1 MSAPDETRAS
11 PLTAAD
17 TPLLRVS
24 DMDVRFD
31 TSRGQ
36 VRAVSGVSL
45 ELRTGRTLGLVGE
58 SGSGKSVLCRA
69 IMGILGSNAT
79 VADTSQVVFEGREL
93 HDQDRD
99 ADKHFLGV
107 EMAMI
112 FQDPM
117 TSLTPSVRIGRQIVE
132 PLQYHLGMTR
142 AAATQRAIEL
152 LEAVG
157 IPEPARRL
165 RDYPHNLSGGLR
177 QRVMI
182 AIALSCSPKLLFAD
196 EATTALDVTIQQQI
210 LNLLE
215 RVKNER
221 HMAMVFVSHDLGVV
235 AGRTDETA
243 VMYAGKIVERAPT
256 RALFSEMRHP
266 YTHALVGSIPRIANP
281 SHTRLQTITGRPPVV
296 IDPPPGCS
304 FAPRCRHAQPRC
316 LQETPP
322 LESAGDPTHEY
333 ACFYPVGTPEGER
346 SLAENRRA
354 GQTAAGLRVG
364 VEDGTHGR

>member
-1 MSAPDETRAS
+1 MSATDEVRVAPSTVQ
-11 PLTAAD
+11 D
-17 TPLLRVS
+17 VPLLRVR

-36 VRAVSGVSL
+36 VRAVSGVSF
-45 ELRTGRTLGLVGE
+45 ELRAGRTLGLVGE
-58 SGSGKSVLCRA
+58 SGSGKSVLCRG

-79 VADTSQVVFEGREL
+79 VADHSQVVFEGRALQAE
-93 HDQDRD
+93 DRD
-99 ADKHFLGV
+99 AEKHLLGV

-117 TSLTPSVRIGRQIVE
+117 TSLTPSVRIGRQIAE
-132 PLQYHLGMTR
+132 PLRYHLGLTR
-142 AAATQRAIEL
+142 AAATVRAVEL

-157 IPEPARRL
+157 VPDPTRRL

-215 RVKNER
+215 RVKDER

-256 RALFSEMRHP
+256 RSLFGEMRHP
-266 YTHALVGSIPRIANP
+266 YTHALVGSIPRITNP
-281 SHTRLQTITGRPPVV
+281 SHTRLQTISGRPPVV

-304 FAPRCRHAQPRC
+304 FAPRCRNAQPRC
-316 LQETPP
+316 LAETPP
-322 LESAGDPTHEY
+322 LESTGDPTHQF
-333 ACFYPVGTPEGER
+333 ACFFPVGTTAGDR
-346 SLAENRRA
+346 ALAENRRA
-354 GQTAAGLRVG
+354 GRNAAGMRVG
-364 VEDGTHGR
+364 SEDPAHGG

>member
-1 MSAPDETRAS
+1 MSATDEMQTPPD
-11 PLTAAD
+11 TAPDA
-17 TPLLRVS
+17 PLLRVT
-24 DMDVRFD
+24 DMDIRFD

-36 VRAVSGVSL
+36 VRAVSGVSFDL
-45 ELRTGRTLGLVGE
+45 AAGRTLGLVGE
-58 SGSGKSVLCRA
+58 SGSGKSVLCRG
-69 IMGILGSNAT
+69 IMGILGPNAT
-79 VADTSQVVFEGREL
+79 VADGSRVVFEGREL
-93 HDQDRD
+93 EADDRG

-132 PLQYHLGMTR
+132 PLRYHLGLPR

-157 IPEPARRL
+157 IPDPSRRL

-215 RVKNER
+215 RVKDER

-256 RALFSEMRHP
+256 RTLFAEMRHP

-322 LESAGDPTHEY
+322 LASAGDPTHEF
-333 ACFYPVGTPEGER
+333 ACFYPVNTPEGDR
-346 SLAENRRA
+346 ALAENRRA
-354 GQTAAGLRVG
+354 GRTATGLAITEETDR
-364 VEDGTHGR
+364 GR